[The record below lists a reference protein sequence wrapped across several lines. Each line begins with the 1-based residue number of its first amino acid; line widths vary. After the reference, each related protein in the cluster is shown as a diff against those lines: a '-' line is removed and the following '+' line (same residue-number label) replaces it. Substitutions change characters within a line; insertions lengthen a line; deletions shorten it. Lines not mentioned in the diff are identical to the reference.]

1 MHPVSRDEGQHGSL
15 NKSAS
20 KQGAK
25 QSWYRPLHVTMF
37 AVCDR
42 GGAQGYR
49 AADEV
54 GVYKLL
60 PWAVPVGRR
69 RRVWVPLVRED
80 GSRVMSA
87 DGKATEL
94 LLELSRR
101 FAFSRA
107 AALGLV
113 S

>member
-60 PWAVPVGRR
+60 PWTVPVGRR

-80 GSRVMSA
+80 GSRVM
-87 DGKATEL
+87 
-94 LLELSRR
+94 LS
-101 FAFSRA
+101 
-107 AALGLV
+107 LIHI
-113 S
+113 